1 MAPKTKPWW
10 QLVFNLVLWWCFT
23 VWAGAPNEPAVHQWV
38 QDTLQTAKEQD
49 IWRDL
54 AIGMIDEVGAVKM
67 IAIVFL
73 FLLLTAGGTILAVF
87 KFFQRKGS

>member
-1 MAPKTKPWW
+1 MKLHLNSWW
-10 QLVFNLVLWWCFT
+10 LILISWCPTVF
-23 VWAGAPNEPAVHQWV
+23 AGAPNEPAVQQWV

-54 AIGMIDEVGAVKM
+54 AVGMIDEIGAVKM

-73 FLLLTAGGTILAVF
+73 FMLMTAGGTILAVF